1 MFDYLLSKPLTEES
15 FSLIKDKLQRI
26 YNHIINN
33 AKYYEDC
40 DENAAK
46 SLFYSLKGKIEAAD
60 QDEYTIRMYT
70 PEIIDEIKSYLDT
83 KVIDEDEAKERLNDV
98 LSTYCYGVEC
108 FIEEVMTNYF
118 YIRRDL
124 EELTPNYFNTGRDL
138 EIEDDNYPKMF
149 GAEHAVTDLVDIL
162 FGFDV
167 TDG

>member
-26 YNHIINN
+26 YNHIIKN
-33 AKYYEDC
+33 ASYYEDC

-124 EELTPNYFNTGRDL
+124 EEVTPNYFNEVNT
-138 EIEDDNYPKMF
+138 EDDNYQKMF
-149 GAEHAVTDLVDIL
+149 GAEHAITDLADIL

-167 TDG
+167 TEG